1 LLSIVGITQL
11 HAGGRGFMSFRHRP
25 LTDPEATEVEV
36 LAEVIFD
43 KMENEKLGKKRKKLS
58 I

>member
-1 LLSIVGITQL
+1 
-11 HAGGRGFMSFRHRP
+11 MSFRHRP